1 MRVKRGSET
10 RRKMSSIA
18 RRLNF
23 SWAMKLFT
31 ILLCVNV
38 VLVLI
43 LAHRFY
49 GAEVGIEEGRL
60 ILSLGDVSYY
70 DLFYL
75 LRPLAVVEAVLWL
88 GTLLF
93 GTGAVRRRL
102 RPLDDLAETAR
113 RLTNVRPDE
122 GKFHDLEDA
131 ISRIRAPDARL
142 RTGDRD
148 LQSLEEA
155 VNGLLDRMEENYRQ
169 QSRFVS
175 DASHELRT
183 PIAVIQ
189 GYANMLDRWGKQD
202 EKILAESI
210 AAIKSEA
217 EQMNRL
223 VEQLLFLARGDSGR
237 TPLRAEELDLSAL
250 MGEVYEE
257 YRMIDEAHEWRLE
270 TPGAPVT
277 VRGDAGLLKQCARV
291 LADNA
296 VKYTPEGGVIRLR
309 VRTEDGAPAFE
320 VQDAGIGIPQ
330 KDAEHIFERFF
341 RSDPARSRQSGGAGL
356 GLSIARWIVD
366 RHGGYFKVLSREGI
380 GTRMT
385 VVLPGPPAQ
394 DRV

>member
-1 MRVKRGSET
+1 MRVKKGSET
-10 RRKMSSIA
+10 KRKMSSIA

-31 ILLCVNV
+31 VLLCINAA
-38 VLVLI
+38 LVLI

-49 GAEVGIEEGRL
+49 GAEVGIRDGQL
-60 ILSLGDVSYY
+60 ILNPGGVTWE
-70 DLFYL
+70 LFYL
-75 LRPLAVVEAVLWL
+75 LRPLVVVEAVLWL

-93 GTGAVRRRL
+93 GTAAVRRRL

-113 RLTNVRPDE
+113 RLSEVHADE

-131 ISRIRAPDARL
+131 IARIRAPDARL

-148 LQSLEEA
+148 LQSLEGA
-155 VNGLLDRMEENYRQ
+155 VNSLLDRMEENYRQ

-189 GYANMLDRWGKQD
+189 GYANMLDRWGKKD

-223 VEQLLFLARGDSGR
+223 VEQLLFLARGDAGR
-237 TPLRAEELDLSAL
+237 TPLRLEEMDLSAL

-270 TPGAPVT
+270 TPETPVT
-277 VRGDAGLLKQCARV
+277 ARGDAGLLKQCARV
-291 LADNA
+291 FADNA
-296 VKYTPEGGVIRLR
+296 VKYTPEGGLIRLR
-309 VRTEDGAPAFE
+309 VRLEDGVPAFE
-320 VQDAGIGIPQ
+320 VQDGGIGIPQ
-330 KDAEHIFERFF
+330 RDIEHIFERFF

-356 GLSIARWIVD
+356 GLSIAKWIVD

-380 GTRMT
+380 GTRMC
-385 VVLPGPPAQ
+385 VVLPGAPAQ
-394 DRV
+394 A